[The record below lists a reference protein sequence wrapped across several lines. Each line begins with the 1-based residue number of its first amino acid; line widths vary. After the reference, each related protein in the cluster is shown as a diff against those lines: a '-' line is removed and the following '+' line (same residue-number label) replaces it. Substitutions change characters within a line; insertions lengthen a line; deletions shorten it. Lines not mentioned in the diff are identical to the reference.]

1 MALSTSGSIWYLN
14 WIENATLR
22 LKACHSPNHTICAA
36 DFKYVSPNE
45 FQLED
50 QDSAYVFDQNY

>member
-1 MALSTSGSIWYLN
+1 MTLSTSGSIWYLN

-50 QDSAYVFDQNY
+50 